1 MKIKSL
7 LKLLRFKRIRSR
19 FLTAMIL
26 LSLPSLFLLGYIS
39 FNITKETLLDLNAKS
54 NRGQLTTSS
63 EVADLLFRNINNL
76 HLSIVVNEEI
86 RAALRTSDEMLEKT
100 VQTGSLS
107 ERTSSR
113 LQRII
118 SSRFTDTRFVTS
130 ICLIDLRFQTYC
142 LGRSDD
148 AGIYE
153 GKEKAERIAASDWY
167 RSAYESK
174 GKVVFYDSDI
184 FGTSGQSFSTVKLF
198 RDADDPAGKAMG
210 LIVINVSNTI
220 FHKIFNESTNYGS
233 YMALDPSP
241 GSVRVVFS
249 NADSIALGEGDISE
263 VLERLAGQGYL
274 ITTYRNQTAD
284 WTFVHL
290 VQTKQLFKQSRSIG
304 WATTVLAVLIGATAL
319 VLSYFISGT
328 ITRPLM
334 QLKKMMMDWTKGTRS
349 FPEHFTQDEVGIL
362 GETFKR
368 MAIEHEELNRRLI
381 DSQLKE
387 REAELR
393 ALQSQIKPHFLYNTL
408 DSIYWMALLQNN
420 TQIAEV
426 AISLSESFKLS
437 LNKGKDTIP
446 VFKELEHIDHFLKI
460 QNIRFNNRFHYVRTV
475 EEPLMGMQ
483 MLKLLLQPLVE
494 NAIYHGL
501 EPKLGEGTIYLTGY
515 SEGDYVVFQVEDDGV
530 GMEEI
535 GMADQGYGLR
545 NVRDR
550 LVLFYGEDSTL
561 EIQSRINVG
570 TRITLR
576 FKSPRQT

>member
-1 MKIKSL
+1 
-7 LKLLRFKRIRSR
+7 
-19 FLTAMIL
+19 MIL
-26 LSLPSLFLLGYIS
+26 LSLPSIFLLGYIS
-39 FNITKETLLDLNAKS
+39 FSITKETLLDLNAKS
-54 NRGQLTTSS
+54 NMGQLTTSS

-86 RAALRTSDEMLEKT
+86 RTALRASGEMLEKK
-100 VQTGSLS
+100 VQPGSLS

-184 FGTSGQSFSTVKLF
+184 FGTSDQSFSTVKLF
-198 RDADDPAGKAMG
+198 RDADDPAGKAIG

-220 FHKIFNESTNYGS
+220 FHKIFNESTNYGA
-233 YMALDPSP
+233 YMAIDPSP
-241 GSVRVVFS
+241 GSAKVVFS

-274 ITTYRNQTAD
+274 ITTYRNQMAD

-290 VQTKQLFKQSRSIG
+290 VQTKQLLKQSRGIG
-304 WATTVLAVLIGATAL
+304 WATTALAVLIGAIAL
-319 VLSYFISGT
+319 VLSYFISGS

-349 FPEHFTQDEVGIL
+349 FPEHFTQDEVGML

-460 QNIRFNNRFHYVRTV
+460 QNIRFNNRFRYVRMV
-475 EEPLMGMQ
+475 DEPLMGMQ

-501 EPKLGEGTIYLTGY
+501 EPKLGEGTVCLTGY
-515 SEGDYVVFQVEDDGV
+515 SEDDYIVFQVEDDGV

-550 LVLFYGEDSTL
+550 LALFYGEDSTL

-576 FKSPRQT
+576 FKPPRQT